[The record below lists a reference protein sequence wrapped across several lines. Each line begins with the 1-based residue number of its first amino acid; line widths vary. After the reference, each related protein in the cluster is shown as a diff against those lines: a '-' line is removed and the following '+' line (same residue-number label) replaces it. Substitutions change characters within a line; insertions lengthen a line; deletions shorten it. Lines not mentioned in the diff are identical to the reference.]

1 MDTTTLLDIQ
11 GIRKSFPKP
20 DGGELLVLDGVDLT
34 LKEGEIIGLLGRSGS
49 GKSTLLRL
57 IAGLSKPAAGSITY
71 LGNEV
76 TAPPPGIAMVFQGF
90 ALFPWL
96 TVLENVQLGLEALK
110 LPPDEI
116 RRRAIEAIDLIGLDG
131 FESAYPREL
140 SGGMRQRVGFARALV
155 VHPNILMLD
164 ESFSALDV
172 LTAETLRTDFLDL
185 WSEGQLPIKGVLMVT
200 HNIAEARSEEH
211 TSELQSLMRI

>member
-1 MDTTTLLDIQ
+1 MRRRPPRSTRTDTLFPYTTL
-11 GIRKSFPKP
+11 F
-20 DGGELLVLDGVDLT
+20 
-34 LKEGEIIGLLGRSGS
+34 RS
-49 GKSTLLRL
+49 KSTLLRL
-57 IAGLSKPAAGSITY
+57 IAGLATPAAGAVSY
-71 LGNEV
+71 MGRPV
-76 TAPPPGIAMVFQGF
+76 SGPAAGIAMVFQSF

-96 TVLENVQLGLEALK
+96 TVLQNVQIGLEALG
-110 LPPDEI
+110 LPRDEI
-116 RRRAIEAIDLIGLDG
+116 RRRSLQAIDLIGLDG